1 MREQLQSALR
11 HLGESP
17 TGRMEGRRSAGAGEA
32 EFLDAGLDGGGL
44 EAQERGGGGR
54 EGRRHERYSRLMREE
69 GLQHGVEL
77 GNSGRVFGGIGPI
90 TAPL

>member
-1 MREQLQSALR
+1 
-11 HLGESP
+11 
-17 TGRMEGRRSAGAGEA
+17 
-32 EFLDAGLDGGGL
+32 
-44 EAQERGGGGR
+44 
-54 EGRRHERYSRLMREE
+54 MREE